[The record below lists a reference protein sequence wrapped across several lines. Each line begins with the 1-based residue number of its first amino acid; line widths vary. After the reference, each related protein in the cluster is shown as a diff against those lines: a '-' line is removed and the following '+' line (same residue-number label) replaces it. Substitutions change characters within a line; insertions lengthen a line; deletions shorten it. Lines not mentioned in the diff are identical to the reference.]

1 MELHGVMGSSP
12 PLPITQEAFE
22 GDPAHLQRLGKLHPG
37 ERADARDLWEY
48 TQDLLYTDIQGS
60 LLVYLLPFCL
70 ELWREDLLGKNRDV
84 GGFVEQFYPV
94 LANRQVFDKLLK
106 PAQTAAVSQFMRET
120 ILEEIDNQRGLSYA
134 GMGARPYRW
143 INAVTTYGILFPS
156 IDRLWKAWW
165 NLGTV
170 GSAISGLQYISCL
183 MYEER
188 ENPIFAPWTADRGGG
203 PPCLWE
209 FEGHLYTHRW
219 LQENVQFLRGV
230 LNPDN
235 VADLLNRA
243 VEVLIG
249 ESEQAIA
256 IDIQKDLPLCTDML
270 VSRCKNLPCI
280 LETTQQPNVLL
291 DWSTPDQ
298 SH

>member
-1 MELHGVMGSSP
+1 MSPEKFTGVMELHGVMGSSP

-134 GMGARPYRW
+134 GMGAR
-143 INAVTTYGILFPS
+143 
-156 IDRLWKAWW
+156 
-165 NLGTV
+165 
-170 GSAISGLQYISCL
+170 
-183 MYEER
+183 R

-270 VSRCKNLPCI
+270 VSRARIFLAYSKP
-280 LETTQQPNVLL
+280 PNSLT
-291 DWSTPDQ
+291 S
-298 SH
+298 